1 MKRRICVRSMVLGAG
16 IMLIGLA
23 VGAIVSPPLIAQRN
37 GVFDKITCRELVVVD
52 SSGKE
57 AIFLNSTKKNNNI
70 TIMGK
75 DGGLIGLVT
84 DETEG
89 NGVVIYGKDSQSP
102 PALRLYSH
110 DESGNGIVI
119 QSKHGK
125 EGIYLTTDEDG
136 NRVTINDH
144 YGNPMV
150 HLVSGKSG
158 DGVVVWDKVGNVRW
172 AAPK

>member
-1 MKRRICVRSMVLGAG
+1 MKQKVSIRDMALGAV

-23 VGAIVSPPLIAQRN
+23 VGTIVSPPLIAQRN
-37 GVFDKITCRELVVVD
+37 GVFDKITCRQLVVVD
-52 SSGKE
+52 SFGKE

-75 DGGLIGLVT
+75 EGGLIGLST
-84 DETEG
+84 DEIEG
-89 NGVVIYGKDSQSP
+89 NGVVIFGNDQSP

-110 DESGNGIVI
+110 DKSGNGIVI

-125 EGIYLTTDEDG
+125 KGIYLTTDEDG
-136 NRVTINDH
+136 NQVTINDH
-144 YGNPMV
+144 YGNPTV
-150 HLVSGKSG
+150 HLVSGKNV

-172 AAPK
+172 AAP

>member
-1 MKRRICVRSMVLGAG
+1 MNQKQKLGYMVLGAG
-16 IMLIGLA
+16 ILALGITIGQF
-23 VGAIVSPPLIAQRN
+23 ITPDIEAQSN

-57 AIFLNSTKKNNNI
+57 AIFLKSTKKNNNI
-70 TIMGK
+70 IIMGK
-75 DGGLIGLVT
+75 EGGLIGLST

-89 NGVVIYGKDSQSP
+89 NGVVIFGNDQSP

-125 EGIYLTTDEDG
+125 KGIYLTTDEEG
-136 NRVTINDH
+136 NQVTINDH
-144 YGNPMV
+144 YGNPTV
-150 HLVSGKSG
+150 HLVSGKNV
-158 DGVVVWDKVGNVRW
+158 DGVVVWDKAGNVKW
-172 AAPK
+172 STP